1 MCEMTLKEI
10 MPSVS
15 RAQAELAYSIK
26 QKRDIGMDA
35 KAETKLLDKG
45 SRLIEALD
53 EAENGLE
60 QALRQAESAAA
71 AHDRAAVCRDS
82 VIPSMAELRSVADAL
97 EAITPSASWPFPDYE
112 KLLLMAP

>member
-71 AHDRAAVCRDS
+71 TVGQLCAGIV
-82 VIPSMAELRSVADAL
+82 
-97 EAITPSASWPFPDYE
+97 
-112 KLLLMAP
+112 